1 MKTAEPKIIYL
12 QIGEDV
18 EPSEMKESDFQTD
31 GITWCWE
38 KINDNDV
45 PYISTKEIVD
55 MIDEMIENAKK
66 VTEDYLW
73 ENDISDGIDE
83 KILRQVTQSRISGL
97 TELKQKI
104 ERISK

>member
-1 MKTAEPKIIYL
+1 
-12 QIGEDV
+12 
-18 EPSEMKESDFQTD
+18 
-31 GITWCWE
+31 
-38 KINDNDV
+38 
-45 PYISTKEIVD
+45 